1 MKRPTSSHN
10 LALGIGL
17 TYLGLI
23 VLVPLS
29 ALVLKGLTL
38 DRHTFWAAIA
48 TPRVLAACR
57 LTFGAALLAALA
69 NTFSGL
75 LLAWVLARYRF
86 PGRRLLDAL
95 VDLPFALPTAVAG
108 IALAGLYAPDGWIG
122 HGLAPLG
129 IQVSYTRLGV
139 FVALLFIGLPFV
151 VRSVQPVIEDLDPAL
166 EECAACL
173 GATRGYTF
181 CRVIL
186 PTLLPALVGGFAM
199 AFARGIGE
207 YGSVIFIAGNIP
219 EVSEI
224 VPLLIVARLEQFD
237 YAGATA
243 LAVAMLTVS
252 FVLLLAIN
260 LVQYFRFGKTTCRP
274 VPEGR
279 LGPPDP
285 PHARKPDLPIS
296 RNKEPGHA

>member
-1 MKRPTSSHN
+1 LKRISSNHN

-29 ALVLKGLTL
+29 ALVLKSLTL
-38 DRHTFWAAIA
+38 DWHTFWGAIA
-48 TPRVLAACR
+48 TPRVLAAGR

-69 NTFSGL
+69 NTVSGL

-108 IALAGLYAPDGWIG
+108 IALAGLYAPDGWLG
-122 HGLAPLG
+122 RCLAPLG
-129 IQVSYTRLGV
+129 ITVSYTRLGV

-173 GATRGYTF
+173 GASRGYTF

-186 PTLLPALVGGFAM
+186 PTLLPALAGGFAM

-224 VPLLIVARLEQFD
+224 VPLLIVARLEQYD
-237 YAGATA
+237 YSGATA
-243 LAVAMLTVS
+243 LAVAMLAAS

-260 LVQYFRFGKTTCRP
+260 LLQGWSAR
-274 VPEGR
+274 GR
-279 LGPPDP
+279 RSLNDK
-285 PHARKPDLPIS
+285 R
-296 RNKEPGHA
+296 

>member
-1 MKRPTSSHN
+1 MKRSPNNHN

-17 TYLGLI
+17 TYLGLV
-23 VLVPLS
+23 VLLPLS
-29 ALVLKGLTL
+29 AVVLKGLSL
-38 DRHTFWAAIA
+38 DGHTFWNAIA

-69 NTFSGL
+69 NTVTGL

-122 HGLAPLG
+122 QCLVPLG
-129 IQVSYTRLGV
+129 IKVSYTRLGV
-139 FVALLFIGLPFV
+139 FVALLFVGLPFV

-173 GATRGYTF
+173 GASRGYTF
-181 CRVIL
+181 WRVIL
-186 PTLLPALVGGFAM
+186 PTLAPALAGGFAM

-224 VPLLIVARLEQFD
+224 VPLLIVARLEQYD

-243 LAVAMLTVS
+243 LAVAMLVVS

-260 LVQYFRFGKTTCRP
+260 LLQGWKRRRRG
-274 VPEGR
+274 G
-279 LGPPDP
+279 D
-285 PHARKPDLPIS
+285 
-296 RNKEPGHA
+296 